1 MSVLNTGLQL
11 EITIDNVVTFVTAL
25 SPIILTIFFL
35 LNSALNFDIRGF
47 LWLFG
52 FTCNRN
58 DTFSIAS
65 YVKTRKAI

>member
-35 LNSALNFDIRGF
+35 LNSALNFDKRF
-47 LWLFG
+47 LMAFG